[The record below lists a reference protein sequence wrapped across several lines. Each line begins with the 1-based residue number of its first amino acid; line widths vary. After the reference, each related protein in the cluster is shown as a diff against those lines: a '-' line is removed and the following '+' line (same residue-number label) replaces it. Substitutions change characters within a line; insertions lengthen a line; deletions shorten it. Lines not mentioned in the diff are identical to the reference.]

1 MELPY
6 TRKLAKPLKHGETE
20 ITELVF
26 TREPVAGDLRG
37 MRLSELDKADN
48 LYTVIGRLTAH
59 PPSVMQNLG
68 MEDLVECAGF
78 VESFFPNGQRTG
90 SGSAD

>member
-6 TRKLAKPLKHGETE
+6 TLKLAKPLKHGDAE
-20 ITELVF
+20 INELVF

-48 LYTVIGRLTAH
+48 MYTVVGRLTGH
-59 PPSVMQNLG
+59 PPSVMQG
-68 MEDLVECAGF
+68 MGMHDLVECSGF
-78 VESFFPNGQRTG
+78 VESFFPRGPRTG
-90 SGSAD
+90 IGSAE